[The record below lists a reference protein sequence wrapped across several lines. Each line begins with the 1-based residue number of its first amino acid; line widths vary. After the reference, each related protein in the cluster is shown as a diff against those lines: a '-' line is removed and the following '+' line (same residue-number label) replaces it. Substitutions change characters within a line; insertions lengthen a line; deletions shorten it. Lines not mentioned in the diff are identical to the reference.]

1 MERAVIW
8 VPDTITEPVPAA
20 AKCMS
25 YAEQQGYLV
34 QGVVHAVWAR
44 AEEMMSAGTIDVVIV
59 ADRTHV
65 PAKRAPRIE
74 LADVGPMLAGAEG
87 GAACT
92 PRRRRPRRL
101 R

>member
-8 VPDTITEPVPAA
+8 VPDTITEPVPPA

-25 YAEQQGYLV
+25 YAEEQGYHV

-44 AEEMMSAGTIDVVIV
+44 AEEMMFAGAVDVVIV
-59 ADRTHV
+59 ADPAHL
-65 PAKRAPRIE
+65 PAKRPPRIE
-74 LADVGPMLAGAEG
+74 VAGPVAAPDEVAGR
-87 GAACT
+87 CT
-92 PRRRRPRRL
+92 PRRRRPRRP